1 MNEILHDKKRT
12 TKKAEAEHTDEEV
25 IQLVLGGDTDAF
37 AELVVRYEA
46 KIMRYGYK
54 FMNGQ
59 EDIRDVVQDVFIKAF
74 ENLRSFNTSMKF
86 SSWLYRIA
94 HNAFV
99 NRLRD
104 SHRKLLRIDF
114 DTVMPFLFSSDNLEE
129 VFSHKEN
136 RKRIES
142 SLQSLDAKY
151 REVIVLRYFEE
162 LSYDEISDVLK
173 IPVSTV
179 GVRLNRGLR
188 AIKNVFEQKHYGE
201 HGKK

>member
-1 MNEILHDKKRT
+1 MDEISSDKECT
-12 TKKAEAEHTDEEV
+12 NTEAEQTATDESV
-25 IQLVLGGDTDAF
+25 VRQVLDGDTNAF
-37 AELVVRYEA
+37 AELVKRYEV
-46 KIMRYGYK
+46 KITRYGHK

-59 EDIRDVVQDVFIKAF
+59 EDIRDVVQDIFIKAF

-114 DTVMPFLFSSDNLEE
+114 DTVTPFLFSSDNLED
-129 VFSHKEN
+129 VFFHKEN
-136 RKRIES
+136 QRRIEA
-142 SLQSLDAKY
+142 SLKDLDIKY

-179 GVRLNRGLR
+179 GVRLNRAVR
-188 AIKNVFEQKHYGE
+188 AMKEVFEKKHHGE
-201 HGKK
+201 K